1 MFSCMAV
8 ISRTRDNSPSMATDN
23 KGFAMK
29 HESYMLTVLGRRQSV
44 ARGLIEEIV
53 KFGSKPSESIKIYSS
68 RFGYWQSRGVGSPR
82 KLDSVVLPRGQS
94 EMILKDAIKFMNSAD
109 WYRSVGIPWHRGYLL
124 SGKAGAGKTSL
135 VSAIAGEL
143 KMDLYLLNI
152 SGSNM
157 DDERL
162 VGLMADVRPGTI
174 VLMEDVDCTFP
185 DRDTSKEAKGV
196 TLSGLLNCLDGI
208 QSREGCLIF
217 MTSNYADKLD
227 PALVRPGRVDV
238 KLEFGYATLDQAM
251 RLRDR
256 IAPDFPDEL
265 LERCD
270 VMTMAEVQQLLLD
283 GQTNA
288 LYKNNREL
296 KKLHTT

>member
-1 MFSCMAV
+1 M
-8 ISRTRDNSPSMATDN
+8 
-23 KGFAMK
+23 
-29 HESYMLTVLGRRQSV
+29 
-44 ARGLIEEIV
+44 
-53 KFGSKPSESIKIYSS
+53 
-68 RFGYWQSRGVGSPR
+68 
-82 KLDSVVLPRGQS
+82 
-94 EMILKDAIKFMNSAD
+94 
-109 WYRSVGIPWHRGYLL
+109 
-124 SGKAGAGKTSL
+124 
-135 VSAIAGEL
+135 SAIAGEL

-288 LYKNNREL
+288 LYKTIAN
-296 KKLHTT
+296 